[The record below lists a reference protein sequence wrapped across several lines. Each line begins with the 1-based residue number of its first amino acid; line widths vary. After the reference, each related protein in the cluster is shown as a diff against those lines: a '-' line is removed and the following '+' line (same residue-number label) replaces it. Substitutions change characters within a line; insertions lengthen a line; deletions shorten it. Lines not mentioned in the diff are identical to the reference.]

1 MNGLDKIIAEI
12 AQDAKAAA
20 EQRKGEAQAAASRAL
35 DRAREEAKAI
45 EADAAQRAELE
56 YKRIVARAH
65 STGEITK
72 KSVLLREKQRI
83 IDEILQDAHVR
94 LVGLDDGAY
103 FDFMCRLLD
112 KYATEGKGE
121 ILLSPRDKNR
131 VTAEFKAA
139 AEGKGLTISEQ
150 TRDIDGGFVL
160 SYGSIEENCSIDA
173 LMESERDRLHDVV
186 KGFLF
191 GQG

>member
-20 EQRKGEAQAAASRAL
+20 EQKHSEAQAAASRAL
-35 DRAREEAKAI
+35 DCAREEAKAI
-45 EADAAQRAELE
+45 EAEAAQRAELE

-65 STGEITK
+65 STGEIAK
-72 KSVLLREKQRI
+72 KSVLLREKQQI
-83 IDEILQDAHVR
+83 IDGILKDAHVK
-94 LVGLDDGAY
+94 LAELSDQEY
-103 FDFMCRLLD
+103 FAFMVRLLN
-112 KYATEGKGE
+112 KYATQGSGA
-121 ILLSPRDKNR
+121 ILLSPRDKGR
-131 VTAEFKAA
+131 VTAEFQAA
-139 AEGKGLTISEQ
+139 AEEKGLTISEE

-160 SYGSIEENCSIDA
+160 SYGSIEENCSIGA

-191 GQG
+191 G

>member
-1 MNGLDKIIAEI
+1 MNGLDKIIAGI

-20 EQRKGEAQAAASRAL
+20 DQKRDEAQAVAARAL
-35 DRAREEAKAI
+35 ERAREEAKAI
-45 EADAAQRAELE
+45 EAEAADRAELE

-65 STGEITK
+65 STGEIAK

-83 IDEILQDAHVR
+83 IEEILNDAHVK
-94 LVGLDDGAY
+94 LAGLDDQEY
-103 FDFMCRLLD
+103 FAFMIRLLE

-121 ILLSPRDKNR
+121 VLLSARDKNR
-131 VTAEFKAA
+131 VTAEFRFA
-139 AEGKGLTISEQ
+139 AERKGLEISEQ

-160 SYGSIEENCSIDA
+160 SYGSIEENCSLGA

-191 GQG
+191 D

>member
-12 AQDAKAAA
+12 ANDARTAA
-20 EQRKGEAQAAASRAL
+20 EQKRNDAQVAAARAL

-56 YKRIVARAH
+56 YKRVISRAH

-83 IDEILQDAHVR
+83 IDRILKDAHVK
-94 LVGLDDGAY
+94 LAGLGDQEY
-103 FDFMCRLLD
+103 FAFMSRLLD
-112 KYATEGKGE
+112 KYATQGNGA
-121 ILLSPRDKNR
+121 ILLSRRDKGR
-131 VTAEFKAA
+131 VTPEFRAA
-139 AEGKGLTISEQ
+139 AEQKGLTISEE
-150 TRDIDGGFVL
+150 TREIDGGFVL
-160 SYGSIEENCSIDA
+160 SYGSIEENCSIGA

-191 GQG
+191 G

>member
-12 AQDAKAAA
+12 AQEAKAAA
-20 EQRKGEAQAAASRAL
+20 EHKRSDAQVAAARAL

-45 EADAAQRAELE
+45 EAEAAQRAELE
-56 YKRIVARAH
+56 YKRIISRAH

-83 IDEILQDAHVR
+83 IDGILKDAHVR
-94 LVGLDDGAY
+94 LAGLGDQEY
-103 FDFMCRLLD
+103 FAFMGRLLD
-112 KYATEGKGE
+112 KYATQGSGE
-121 ILLSPRDKNR
+121 ILLSRRDKDR
-131 VTAEFKAA
+131 VTPEFRAA
-139 AEGKGLTISEQ
+139 AEQKGLTISEE
-150 TRDIDGGFVL
+150 TREIDGGFVL
-160 SYGSIEENCSIDA
+160 SYGSIEENCSIGA

-191 GQG
+191 G

>member
-1 MNGLDKIIAEI
+1 MNGLDKIIAGI
-12 AQDAKAAA
+12 AQDAKSAA
-20 EQRKGEAQAAASRAL
+20 EQKRGEAQAAASRAL

-45 EADAAQRAELE
+45 EAEAAQRAELE

-83 IDEILQDAHVR
+83 IDDILNDAHVK
-94 LVGLDDGAY
+94 LAGLDDREY
-103 FDFMCRLLD
+103 FAFMTRLLE
-112 KYATEGKGE
+112 KYAAEGKGE
-121 ILLSPRDKNR
+121 VLLSPRDRAR
-131 VTAEFKAA
+131 VTAEFRFA
-139 AEGKGLTISEQ
+139 AEQKGLEISEE
-150 TRDIDGGFVL
+150 TREIDGGFVL
-160 SYGSIEENCSIDA
+160 SYGSIEENCSIGA

-191 GQG
+191 G